1 MTTTAVQLL
10 QHGAIELELHAEK
23 SAWHAETETL
33 FCADLHWGK
42 ETTFQRVGIPVP
54 IQSLESILQ
63 RLSDLVKR
71 HSPKRVIVLGDMIH
85 GTSSFSVTFRATM
98 SRFWEE
104 QREVSPDC
112 GWILVE
118 GNHDRRAK
126 RELAK
131 WPIRIVNPPWR
142 FEHFICL
149 HDPQELPA
157 ISKIQD
163 SFLFMAGHLHPAF
176 RMPDNG
182 EKLPCFARKQ
192 NMLVFPAFSDFTGR
206 TPIDKQET
214 DAVYIIRSGEIAKFD
229 CR

>member
-1 MTTTAVQLL
+1 
-10 QHGAIELELHAEK
+10 
-23 SAWHAETETL
+23 
-33 FCADLHWGK
+33 
-42 ETTFQRVGIPVP
+42 
-54 IQSLESILQ
+54 
-63 RLSDLVKR
+63 
-71 HSPKRVIVLGDMIH
+71 
-85 GTSSFSVTFRATM
+85 
-98 SRFWEE
+98 
-104 QREVSPDC
+104 
-112 GWILVE
+112 
-118 GNHDRRAK
+118 
-126 RELAK
+126 
-131 WPIRIVNPPWR
+131 
-142 FEHFICL
+142 L